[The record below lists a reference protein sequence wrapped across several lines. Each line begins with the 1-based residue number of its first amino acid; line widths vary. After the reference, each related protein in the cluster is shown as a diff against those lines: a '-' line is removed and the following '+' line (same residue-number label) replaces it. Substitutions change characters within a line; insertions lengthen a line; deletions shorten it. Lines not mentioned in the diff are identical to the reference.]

1 MLLDFMKTNYI
12 CCVLVQPQ
20 NVAEFEL
27 KCRMLQ
33 PEHACDQI
41 EFFLVDVVDFYG
53 NKLLARHYWVSQKNF
68 VLKISSMYPSYS

>member
-1 MLLDFMKTNYI
+1 M
-12 CCVLVQPQ
+12 LVQPQ

-41 EFFLVDVVDFYG
+41 EFFFGVVDFYG
-53 NKLLARHYWVSQKNF
+53 KKLLARHYWVSQKNF
-68 VLKISSMYPSYS
+68 VLKVSSMYPS